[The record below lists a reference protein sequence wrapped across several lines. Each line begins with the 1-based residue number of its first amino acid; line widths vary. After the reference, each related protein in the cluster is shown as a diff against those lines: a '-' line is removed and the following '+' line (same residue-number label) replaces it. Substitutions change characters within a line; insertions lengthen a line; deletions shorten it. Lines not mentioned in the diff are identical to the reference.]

1 MISEIRE
8 AAVSWDV
15 GLPLWRVFFSMGMK
29 DGSGHSDD
37 SEASD
42 HSAMYDDPVGEG
54 TYE

>member
-1 MISEIRE
+1 MLASLF
-8 AAVSWDV
+8 
-15 GLPLWRVFFSMGMK
+15 GGFFFSVGMK

-42 HSAMYDDPVGEG
+42 HSAMYDDPFGEG